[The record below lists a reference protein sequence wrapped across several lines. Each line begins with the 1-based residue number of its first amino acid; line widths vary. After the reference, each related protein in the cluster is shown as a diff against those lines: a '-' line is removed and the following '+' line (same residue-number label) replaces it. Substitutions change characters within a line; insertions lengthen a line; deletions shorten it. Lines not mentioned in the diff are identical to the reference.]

1 MRLKRSLQWQIS
13 SYAGGLPEVNI
24 HGVTGFLADI
34 GDFESMASSA
44 LMLLENEDV
53 LNTFRKNAYEQAKR
67 FDISVILPQYEAYY
81 EKIVKRFRSI
91 PRHAQETVIS

>member
-1 MRLKRSLQWQIS
+1 
-13 SYAGGLPEVNI
+13 
-24 HGVTGFLADI
+24 
-34 GDFESMASSA
+34 
-44 LMLLENEDV
+44 LLENEDV